1 MNEKKRK
8 RQNEDMMEED
18 GEDSYDETT
27 TQQTEI
33 NDEDEDL
40 EYFRQ
45 ELGEEPDQGNN
56 RIIFLCTQ

>member
-1 MNEKKRK
+1 
-8 RQNEDMMEED
+8 MMEED